1 MSDYDRTTRE
11 CHVGQLR
18 PELFLAVRN
27 HFQEHKLGNWET
39 ETLLCY
45 ETTSTQK
52 NTNKLISWLNDGLD
66 TTVYTGLLLTSEWL
80 IWVRSGDRSGIQLA
94 SADLK
99 ELAVRVYTSLLTRD
113 TGLEVTGHIE
123 GTKGIMRG
131 GIALESMS
139 VAQEICDAVNQAIIK
154 VNPPAPKSLSKWWG
168 GKK

>member
-1 MSDYDRTTRE
+1 MSDYNRTTRE
-11 CHVGQLR
+11 CPVGQLR
-18 PELFLAVRN
+18 PELFLAVRK

-45 ETTSTQK
+45 ETTSAQK

-123 GTKGIMRG
+123 GTKGIIRG

-154 VNPPAPKSLSKWWG
+154 VNPPAPKSLSRWWG

>member
-1 MSDYDRTTRE
+1 MSDYNRTTRE
-11 CHVGQLR
+11 CPVGQLR
-18 PELFLAVRN
+18 PELFLAVRK

-123 GTKGIMRG
+123 GTKGIIRG

-154 VNPPAPKSLSKWWG
+154 VNPPAPKSLSRWWG

>member
-1 MSDYDRTTRE
+1 MGDYNRTTRE
-11 CHVGQLR
+11 CPVGQLR
-18 PELFLAVRN
+18 SELFLAVRK

-154 VNPPAPKSLSKWWG
+154 VNPPAPKSLSRWWG

>member
-11 CHVGQLR
+11 CSVRQLR

-45 ETTSTQK
+45 ETTSTKK
-52 NTNKLISWLNDGLD
+52 NTSKLLSWLNDGLD
-66 TTVYTGLLLTSEWL
+66 TTVYTGLLFTSEWL
-80 IWVRSGDRSGIQLA
+80 IWVRSGDKSGIQLA

-113 TGLEVTGHIE
+113 VGLEVTGHIE
-123 GTKGIMRG
+123 GTNGIMRG

-139 VAQEICDAVNQAIIK
+139 IAQKFCDAVNQAIIK
-154 VNPPAPKSLSKWWG
+154 VNPPAPKSLSRWWG
-168 GKK
+168 GTK

>member
-1 MSDYDRTTRE
+1 MSDYNRTTRE
-11 CHVGQLR
+11 CPVGQLR
-18 PELFLAVRN
+18 PELFLAVRK

-52 NTNKLISWLNDGLD
+52 NTNKLTSWLNDGLD

-123 GTKGIMRG
+123 GTKGIIRG

-154 VNPPAPKSLSKWWG
+154 VNPPAPKSLSRWWG